1 MHPTIVTDDSKQTP
15 RRGAGF
21 GRRELPPDTLGEALR
36 IVREE
41 MQLSLDELAL
51 RAGVRATYVEAIEAG
66 RYDRTPGRTYV
77 RGFLRSIAEALELS
91 PDVVIARFDVDPV
104 GAVQPSNAS
113 PTKQALP
120 RSRLSYRSIRLLA
133 FVGIIL
139 AVLVYFGFQVRG
151 ILAPPPLVV
160 DEPAVDVA
168 VTEPRITIHGTTQPE
183 VTVQVNGQ
191 DVQVDP
197 LGSFQETI
205 DLQAGVNTLT
215 VTAAKKR
222 SRTATV
228 IRRVLV
234 QLPAMV
240 Q

>member
-1 MHPTIVTDDSKQTP
+1 MQPTIVSDNGKQSP

-41 MQLSLDELAL
+41 MQISLDELAS
-51 RAGVRATYVEAIEAG
+51 RAGVRKIYIEAIEAG
-66 RYDRTPGRTYV
+66 RYDDTPGRTYV
-77 RGFLRSIAEALELS
+77 RGFLRRMAEALELS
-91 PDVVIARFDVDPV
+91 PDVVLARFDADPV
-104 GAVQPSNAS
+104 GATQPSNVS
-113 PTKQALP
+113 PSMRPLP
-120 RSRLSYRSIRLLA
+120 RRLSYQSIRLIA
-133 FVGIIL
+133 FAGVIL
-139 AVLVYFGFQVRG
+139 AILVYFGFQVRG

-160 DEPAVDVA
+160 DDPAADVA
-168 VTEPRITIHGTTQPE
+168 VSEPRITIHGTTQPE

-191 DVQVDP
+191 DVQVDRT
-197 LGSFQETI
+197 GSFQETI

-215 VTAAKKR
+215 VTAARKR

-234 QLPAMV
+234 QLPAV
-240 Q
+240 LQ

>member
-1 MHPTIVTDDSKQTP
+1 MTT
-15 RRGAGF
+15 F

-36 IVREE
+36 VVREE
-41 MQLSLDELAL
+41 MQLSVAALAS
-51 RAGVRATYVEAIEAG
+51 RAGVRVTYIEAIEAG
-66 RYDRTPGRTYV
+66 RYDDTPGRTYV

-91 PDVVIARFDVDPV
+91 PDVVLARFDADPV
-104 GAVQPSNAS
+104 GALQPSNVS
-113 PTKQALP
+113 RTMRGLP
-120 RSRLSYRSIRLLA
+120 RGRWSYRSIRLIA
-133 FVGIIL
+133 FAGVML

-160 DEPAVDVA
+160 TEPTQDVA
-168 VTEPRITIHGTTQPE
+168 VDEPRITIHGTTEPE

-191 DVQVDP
+191 DVQVDRT
-197 LGSFQETI
+197 GSFQETI
-205 DLQAGVNTLT
+205 DLQVGVNTLT
-215 VTAAKKR
+215 VTAARKR

-234 QLPAMV
+234 QLPAVV

>member
-1 MHPTIVTDDSKQTP
+1 MS
-15 RRGAGF
+15 F

-41 MQLSLDELAL
+41 MRLSIAELAS
-51 RAGVRATYVEAIEAG
+51 RAGVRQVYVEAIEAG
-66 RYDRTPGRTYV
+66 RYDDTPGRTYV
-77 RGFLRSIAEALELS
+77 RGFLRSIAEVLELS
-91 PDVVIARFDVDPV
+91 PDAVLARFGADPV

-113 PTKQALP
+113 PTLRGLP
-120 RSRLSYRSIRLLA
+120 RSQWSYRSIRLVA
-133 FVGIIL
+133 FVGVIF
-139 AVLVYFGFQVRG
+139 AVVIYFGFQVRG
-151 ILAPPPLVV
+151 ILAPPPLSV
-160 DEPAVDVA
+160 DQPSADVA

-191 DVQVDP
+191 DVQVDRS
-197 LGSFQETI
+197 GKFEETI

-215 VTAAKKR
+215 VTAARKR

-228 IRRVLV
+228 VRRVLV
-234 QLPAMV
+234 QIPAVV

>member
-1 MHPTIVTDDSKQTP
+1 MTPNSIPAKQ
-15 RRGAGF
+15 F

-36 IVREE
+36 IVRED
-41 MQLSLDELAL
+41 MKLSVDAVAA
-51 RAGVRATYVEAIEAG
+51 RAGVQAKYVEAIEAG
-66 RYDRTPGRTYV
+66 RYDQTPGHTYV
-77 RGFLRSIAEALELS
+77 RGFLRNIAEVLELS
-91 PDVVIARFDVDPV
+91 PDVVLARFDADPV

-113 PTKQALP
+113 PTMRGLP
-120 RSRLSYRSIRLLA
+120 RSQLSYRSIRLIA
-133 FVGIIL
+133 FAAVIL
-139 AVLVYFGFQVRG
+139 GALVYFGFQVRG

-160 DEPAVDVA
+160 DDPANDVA

-191 DVQVDP
+191 DVQVDRA
-197 LGSFQETI
+197 GSFQETI

-215 VTAAKKR
+215 VTAARKR

-234 QLPAMV
+234 QLPAVV

>member
-1 MHPTIVTDDSKQTP
+1 MTT
-15 RRGAGF
+15 F

-41 MQLSLDELAL
+41 MQLSVAELAS

-66 RYDRTPGRTYV
+66 RYDQTPGHTYV

-91 PDVVIARFDVDPV
+91 PDVVLARFDADPV
-104 GAVQPSNAS
+104 GAAQPSNAT
-113 PTKQALP
+113 PTMRGIRQ
-120 RSRLSYRSIRLLA
+120 SRWSYRSIRFVA
-133 FVGIIL
+133 FAGVIL

-151 ILAPPPLVV
+151 ILAPPPLTVS
-160 DEPAVDVA
+160 DPAADVA
-168 VTEPRITIHGTTQPE
+168 VTEPRITIQGATEPE

-191 DVQVDP
+191 DVQVDRA
-197 LGSFQETI
+197 GNFQETI

-215 VTAAKKR
+215 ITAARKR
-222 SRTATV
+222 SRVATV
-228 IRRVLV
+228 VRRVLV
-234 QLPAMV
+234 QLPAVV

>member
-1 MHPTIVTDDSKQTP
+1 MT
-15 RRGAGF
+15 RF

-41 MQLSLDELAL
+41 MHLSLEELAL
-51 RAGVRATYVEAIEAG
+51 RAGVRVAYLEAIEAG
-66 RYDRTPGRTYV
+66 RYDRTPGYTYV

-91 PDVVIARFDVDPV
+91 PDVVLARFEADPV
-104 GAVQPSNAS
+104 GALQPSNAS
-113 PTKQALP
+113 PSMRALP
-120 RSRLSYRSIRLLA
+120 RRLSYRSIRLIA
-133 FVGIIL
+133 FAGVIL
-139 AVLVYFGFQVRG
+139 ATLVYFGFQVRG

-160 DEPAVDVA
+160 DEPATDVA
-168 VTEPRITIHGTTQPE
+168 VTEPRITIHGATQPE

-191 DVQVDP
+191 AVQVDRT
-197 LGSFQETI
+197 GSFRETI
-205 DLQAGVNTLT
+205 DLQAGVNILT

-234 QLPAMV
+234 QLPAVV

>member
-1 MHPTIVTDDSKQTP
+1 MTS
-15 RRGAGF
+15 F

-41 MQLSLDELAL
+41 MQLTIGDLAA
-51 RAGVRATYVEAIEAG
+51 RSGVRETYVEAIEAG
-66 RYDRTPGRTYV
+66 RYDDTPGRTYV
-77 RGFLRSIAEALELS
+77 RGFLRSIAEVLEIS
-91 PDVVIARFDVDPV
+91 PDVVLARFDADPV
-104 GAVQPSNAS
+104 GTVQPSNAT
-113 PTKQALP
+113 PTMRGLP
-120 RSRLSYRSIRLLA
+120 RTRWSYRSIRLITFA
-133 FVGIIL
+133 AAIF

-151 ILAPPPLVV
+151 ILAPPPLAV
-160 DEPAVDVA
+160 DDPAADVA

-191 DVQVDP
+191 DVQVDRS
-197 LGSFQETI
+197 GNFQETI

-215 VTAAKKR
+215 VTASRKR

-234 QLPAMV
+234 QLPAV
-240 Q
+240 LQ